1 MAKQQL
7 KVPFGYEP
15 PAQSRRGTLFIFETF
30 EDWTEDDVNGIAAW
44 ADKRKFVRAI
54 FYPQHEETLR
64 RMGISCEM
72 PYYARVK
79 LLESFL
85 KHSSSLVSLDIDAWE
100 GKRKKY
106 TPLDTSLNFL
116 TDKNPGPYFLAMS
129 DRYANLFVTYPSFKE
144 WIKKVRLVILTRY
157 EVPLH
162 EKFHAYADRWE
173 MINTENDTTS

>member
-1 MAKQQL
+1 MAKQQI

-15 PAQSRRGTLFIFETF
+15 PAQTRKGTVLIFETF
-30 EDWTEDDVNGIAAW
+30 EDWTDTDIGRIASW

-64 RMGISCEM
+64 RMGIPCDL
-72 PYYARVK
+72 PFHARVK
-79 LLESFL
+79 QLESYL
-85 KHSSSLVSLDIDAWE
+85 RQTPSSVLLDIDTWE

-116 TDKNPGPYFLAMS
+116 TEKNPGPYFIMVS

-144 WIKKVRLVILTRY
+144 WIKKVRLVIDVRFDAQ
-157 EVPLH
+157 LH
-162 EKFHAYADRWE
+162 DKLYDYSERWE
-173 MINTENDTTS
+173 VVDLTNEHQ